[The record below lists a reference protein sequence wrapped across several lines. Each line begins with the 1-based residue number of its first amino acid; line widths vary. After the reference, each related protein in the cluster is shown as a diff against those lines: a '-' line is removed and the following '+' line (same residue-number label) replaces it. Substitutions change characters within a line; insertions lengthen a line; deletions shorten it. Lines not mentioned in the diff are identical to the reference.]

1 MQKLSREKFEEEYR
15 LWISLAAKD
24 VASALNRLKPD
35 ETRNIIARNEQYLE
49 KPGSVFGTSG
59 LDSIR
64 KLVPLNIV
72 LLSTDAVVF
81 SQSIFAPLP
90 GVFDYAVAMYRRYY
104 LGSWYSIITLNTMYL
119 EEASETMLKYALFH
133 ELLQKEIYEENMRSG
148 VRKFTPMEKRKI
160 SNETLNRAIESS
172 GITQDEL
179 LEENELMQKVSF
191 HSPLI
196 PKPFAE
202 TALYWYMEQN
212 LEEFKQYA
220 EASKT
225 EKEEEVGKKLN
236 SDFKGWLDFST
247 SIYSMFLASVKK
259 ELNYMDYGYA

>member
-1 MQKLSREKFEEEYR
+1 MQKLSKEKFEEEYR
-15 LWISLAAKD
+15 LWITSASKD

-35 ETRNIIARNEQYLE
+35 ETMKIIARNEQYLE
-49 KPGSVFGTSG
+49 KPESVFGTDG
-59 LDSIR
+59 LDSIK
-64 KLVPLNIV
+64 KLAPPDIV

-90 GVFDYAVAMYRRYY
+90 GVFDYAVAMNRRYY

-148 VRKFTPMEKRKI
+148 VRKFTPLEKRKI
-160 SNETLNRAIESS
+160 SNETLNKAIESS

-179 LEENELMQKVSF
+179 LQENELMQKVSF
-191 HSPLI
+191 RSPLI

-212 LEEFKQYA
+212 LEEFRQYA
-220 EASKT
+220 EVSKT
-225 EKEEEVGKKLN
+225 EKEDKVGKKLN

-247 SIYSMFLASVKK
+247 GIYRMFLTNVKK